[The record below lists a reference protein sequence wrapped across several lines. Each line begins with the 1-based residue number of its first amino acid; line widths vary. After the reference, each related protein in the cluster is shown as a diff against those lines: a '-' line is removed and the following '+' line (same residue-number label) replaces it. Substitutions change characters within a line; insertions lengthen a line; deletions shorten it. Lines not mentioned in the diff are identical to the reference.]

1 MGEIAQVI
9 LDVGMDFIPDVKKV
23 WDLTKEEETP
33 ITVIPIN
40 ELTWLFN
47 YPFLWVDGDRWNLKP
62 RVLLSPLNS
71 NWKGYV
77 YQEKYKDELKRI
89 EDCNIEYPIH
99 VMKNRYRQGNRL
111 VILDGLHR
119 LMKLYTLGEIE
130 IKTHILPR
138 SKIPLIKKPDYHG
151 IPGPPILKEFKDGEI
166 RRIITDLGRT
176 KIWLETELYK
186 KGGKLHEG

>member
-1 MGEIAQVI
+1 
-9 LDVGMDFIPDVKKV
+9 
-23 WDLTKEEETP
+23 
-33 ITVIPIN
+33 
-40 ELTWLFN
+40 
-47 YPFLWVDGDRWNLKP
+47 
-62 RVLLSPLNS
+62 
-71 NWKGYV
+71 
-77 YQEKYKDELKRI
+77 
-89 EDCNIEYPIH
+89 
-99 VMKNRYRQGNRL
+99 MKNRYRQGNRL